1 MKRLGRDDLY
11 CPLREER
18 RASHLAE
25 PRTPVHL
32 WRGVSDGNIFIQA
45 CTWFLSQEGYIYMS
59 ITELPPL
66 TTSVLYERI
75 SSTKK
80 AEVVRELSALLGA
93 RFVLHTPYDLM
104 LYEYDASIDRSTPDI
119 VVLPASTEDVAA
131 IVKIAARYHVP
142 VVPRGAGTG
151 LSGGAVPVYGGI
163 VMVFTRMNRILE
175 IDYANRRA
183 VVQPGLVNL
192 HLSNALNPQGFYY
205 VPDPSSQRSCTI
217 GGNVGEN
224 AGGPHTLIYGVTTNH
239 VLGLEI
245 VTPEGKIV
253 QVGGW
258 IQDTPGYDLTG
269 LLIGSEGTL
278 CIVTKIIVRI
288 VPLSEAVKTM
298 VAVFDTMDD
307 ASNTVSDIIATG
319 IIPAAIEMMD
329 QVILQAVEADTHAG
343 YPVDAAAV
351 LLMETEG
358 LRESVEEQTDKIV
371 AICNQHHARYVRI
384 AKDEAERQLLW
395 AGRKNAFGAVG
406 RISPEFYVQDGVVP
420 RTRLPYVLRR
430 VSEICESYGL
440 RVGNVFHAGDGNLH
454 PLILFNS
461 LVPGEVERVRKAGHE
476 ILAVCAEV
484 GGSITGE
491 HGVGIE
497 KQEEMALIFSPVDLR
512 IMQQVRDA
520 WNPDQLF
527 NPGKLF
533 PIPGRCAD
541 IKQLRG

>member
-1 MKRLGRDDLY
+1 
-11 CPLREER
+11 
-18 RASHLAE
+18 
-25 PRTPVHL
+25 
-32 WRGVSDGNIFIQA
+32 
-45 CTWFLSQEGYIYMS
+45 MS

-66 TTSVLYERI
+66 TTPLYERM
-75 SSTKK
+75 STAKK
-80 AEVVRELSALLGA
+80 AEVVRELEDAIGA
-93 RFVLHTPYDLM
+93 RYVLCTPYDLM
-104 LYEYDASIDRSTPDI
+104 LYEYDASIDRCTPDV
-119 VVLPASTEDVAA
+119 VVLPSSTEEVAA
-131 IVKIAARYHVP
+131 IVKIAARHHVP

-151 LSGGAVPVYGGI
+151 LSGGAIPIYGGI
-163 VMVFTRMNRILE
+163 VIAFARMNRILE
-175 IDYANRRA
+175 VDYANLRA

-245 VTPEGKIV
+245 VTPEGNII

-258 IQDTPGYDLTG
+258 TPDSPGYDLVG

-288 VPLSEAVKTM
+288 VHLAEAVKTM
-298 VAVFDTMDD
+298 VGVFDTMDD
-307 ASNTVSDIIATG
+307 ASNTVSEIIASG
-319 IIPAAIEMMD
+319 VIPAAIEMMD
-329 QVILQAVEADTHAG
+329 QMILQAVEADTHAG
-343 YPVDAAAV
+343 YPMDAAAV
-351 LLMETEG
+351 LLIEVEG
-358 LRESVEEQTDKIV
+358 MKESVEEQTATIV
-371 AICNQHHARYVRI
+371 ATCNKHHARAVKI
-384 AKDEAERQLLW
+384 AANETERQLFW

-430 VSEICESYGL
+430 VGEICDSYGL

-454 PLILFNS
+454 PLILFDS

-476 ILAVCAEV
+476 ILALCAEV
-484 GGSITGE
+484 GGTITGE

-497 KQEEMALIFSPVDLR
+497 KQEEMALIFGEVDLC
-512 IMQQVRDA
+512 IMQQVREA
-520 WNPDQLF
+520 WNPEQLF

-533 PIPGRCAD
+533 PMPGRCAD
-541 IKQLRG
+541 MKQL

>member
-1 MKRLGRDDLY
+1 
-11 CPLREER
+11 
-18 RASHLAE
+18 
-25 PRTPVHL
+25 
-32 WRGVSDGNIFIQA
+32 
-45 CTWFLSQEGYIYMS
+45 MS
-59 ITELPPL
+59 ITELPPPS
-66 TTSVLYERI
+66 TSALYERI
-75 SSTKK
+75 TPSKK
-80 AEVVRELSALLGA
+80 AEVVQELSALLGN
-93 RFVLHTPYDLM
+93 RYVLHSPYDLM
-104 LYEYDASIDRSTPDI
+104 LYEYDASIDRSVPDV

-131 IVKIAARYHVP
+131 IVKIAARHHVP

-151 LSGGAVPVYGGI
+151 LSGGAIPIYGGI
-163 VMVFTRMNRILE
+163 IIVFTRMNRILE
-175 IDYANRRA
+175 IDYDNLRA

-224 AGGPHTLIYGVTTNH
+224 AGGPHTLLYGVTTNH

-245 VTPEGKIV
+245 VTAEGEII

-258 IQDTPGYDLTG
+258 TYDTPGYDLTG

-278 CIVTKIIVRI
+278 CVVTKITVRI
-288 VPLSEAVKTM
+288 VHLPEAVKTM

-307 ASNTVSDIIATG
+307 ASNTVSDIIASG
-319 IIPAAIEMMD
+319 VIPAAIEMMD
-329 QVILQAVEADTHAG
+329 QLILQAVEADTHAG
-343 YPVDAAAV
+343 YPMDAAAV

-358 LRESVEEQTDKIV
+358 VRDSVAEQV
-371 AICNQHHARYVRI
+371 AQIEAVCHKHHARAVRI
-384 AKDEAERQLLW
+384 AANETERQLFW

-420 RTRLPYVLRR
+420 RTRLPYVLGR
-430 VSEICESYGL
+430 VSEICASYGL

-454 PLILFNS
+454 PLVLFDS
-461 LVPGEVERVRKAGHE
+461 QKPGEVERVRKAGHE

-484 GGSITGE
+484 GGTITGE

-497 KQEEMALIFSPVDLR
+497 KQEEMALIFNEVDLR
-512 IMQQVRDA
+512 VMQQVREA
-520 WNPDQLF
+520 WNPQQLF

-533 PIPGRCAD
+533 PMPGRCAD
-541 IKQLRG
+541 MKQL